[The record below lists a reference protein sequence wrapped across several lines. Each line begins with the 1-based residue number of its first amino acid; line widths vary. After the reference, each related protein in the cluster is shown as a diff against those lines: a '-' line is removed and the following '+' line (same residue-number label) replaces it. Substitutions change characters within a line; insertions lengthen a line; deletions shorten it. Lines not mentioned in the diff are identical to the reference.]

1 MTEIKFTKEKLVELY
16 ADETDFIVKN
26 PVQPDFLDQEMGNLC
41 YHFALA
47 QLDGE
52 DVDALFVEYMTK
64 WDAVAKIPFYSRLL
78 KAAKRYGFYTVAIY
92 ILTYSQ
98 CGLLCFE
105 DRRPDMSKHHDFAQF
120 TKGLIESI

>member
-16 ADETDFIVKN
+16 ADETDFITEN

-52 DVDALFVEYMTK
+52 VVSSLFVEYMTK

-78 KAAKRYGFYTVAIY
+78 EAAKKYGFYMVAVY
-92 ILTYSQ
+92 ILAYTQ

-105 DRRPDMSKHHDFAQF
+105 DRRPDMSEHRVLAQCA
-120 TKGLIESI
+120 KDLIEQ